1 MRYVSLGGPIFLG
14 VVGAILAFAV
24 SDQMLGPID
33 LSVVGVI
40 LLVAAAIWLIL
51 SVTVNRPQRRV
62 RTVRR
67 DTPGGQAG
75 YGGPGYN
82 DNPPTRQF

>member
-24 SDQMLGPID
+24 SDQMLGPVD
-33 LSVVGVI
+33 LSVMGVI

-51 SVTVNRPQRRV
+51 SITVNRPQRRV

-67 DTPGGQAG
+67 AAPSGQAG
-75 YGGPGYN
+75 YQAGYN

>member
-1 MRYVSLGGPIFLG
+1 MRYVSFGGPIFLG

-24 SDQMLGPID
+24 SEVNLAGID

-51 SVTVNRPQRRV
+51 SIVVNRPQQRPAQPQPRPRPAQRPDDPN
-62 RTVRR
+62 RTRH
-67 DTPGGQAG
+67 
-75 YGGPGYN
+75 Y
-82 DNPPTRQF
+82 